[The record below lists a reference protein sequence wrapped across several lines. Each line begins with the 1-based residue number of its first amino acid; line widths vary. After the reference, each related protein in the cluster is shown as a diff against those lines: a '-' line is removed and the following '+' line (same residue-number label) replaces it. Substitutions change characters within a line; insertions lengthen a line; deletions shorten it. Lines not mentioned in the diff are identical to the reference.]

1 MGVLR
6 GDEPRSVF
14 RLGARQCGRAFSCNL
29 DLRIREEE
37 KETDARAP
45 VSASFARGS
54 GKERRL
60 DGEADPLAARA
71 LEHTDRSSYTVR
83 ITTTRLRGRERARTS
98 ANARA
103 SCSRPRGLSATPPN
117 PPSPPSPRAGTC
129 LASTAAGVAF
139 CRRGRFEPTPVPDA
153 TPPAFARSRHR
164 APATLPL
171 ARSRRSSGRA
181 ATCLCRRS
189 HRGARKAPASRRVFS
204 NRRAMARGR
213 WRPAS
218 RAGPPADAPSPRSRD
233 ARSAR
238 ARGARRGLSTPPGC
252 APRRV
257 AAPSWRARGDS
268 TANGLGVEFER
279 LRAPGAEMVRR
290 LEDWRSGVWCLD
302 SGVDQ

>member
-1 MGVLR
+1 MCVYAYTRAKGNERLFAR
-6 GDEPRSVF
+6 LSARRPRREDES
-14 RLGARQCGRAFSCNL
+14 ARVPHAAASRAFSPFATFG
-29 DLRIREEE
+29 
-37 KETDARAP
+37 TDN
-45 VSASFARGS
+45 
-54 GKERRL
+54 RL
-60 DGEADPLAARA
+60 AWE
-71 LEHTDRSSYTVR
+71 YTVR
-83 ITTTRLRGRERARTS
+83 TYTTVLRWRERDT
-98 ANARA
+98 ARA
-103 SCSRPRGLSATPPN
+103 SRARPRGVSATPPN
-117 PPSPPSPRAGTC
+117 PRLETC
-129 LASTAAGVAF
+129 PASTAAGVAF